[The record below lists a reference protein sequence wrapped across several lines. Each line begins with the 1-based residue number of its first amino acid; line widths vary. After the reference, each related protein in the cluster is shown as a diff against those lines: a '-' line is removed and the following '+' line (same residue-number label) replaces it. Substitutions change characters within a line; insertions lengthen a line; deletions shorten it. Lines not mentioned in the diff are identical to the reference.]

1 MKIEDYKV
9 GTSFITTAVLRTY
22 KSDKVFFTT
31 FGIDKKQAHYYSAKP
46 YDVVDVKCTIIEKD
60 VIIGDKYKDK
70 NYDSNSVD
78 YFALITWE
86 DNDNLDI
93 SLISPNIKV
102 YNICF
107 PYVIDEHL
115 FHNKDVIKTDYKT
128 LKTETTHRKGDRH
141 RMTVRLKV
149 ENIKNFDKI

>member
-9 GTSFITTAVLRTY
+9 GTSFITTAVLRTN
-22 KSDKVFFTT
+22 KSDKVFFTA
-31 FGIDKKQAHYYSAKP
+31 FGIDKKHAHYYSAKP
-46 YDVVDVKCTIIEKD
+46 YDVVDVKCTIIEED

-70 NYDSNSVD
+70 NYDLNSVD

-115 FHNKDVIKTDYKT
+115 FYNKDVIKTDYKT

>member
-1 MKIEDYKV
+1 MKIEDYKA
-9 GTSFITTAVLRTY
+9 GTSFITTAVLRTN
-22 KSDKVFFTT
+22 KSDKVFFTA
-31 FGIDKKQAHYYSAKP
+31 FGIDKKHAHYYSAKP
-46 YDVVDVKCTIIEKD
+46 DDVVDVKCTIIEED

-70 NYDSNSVD
+70 NYDPNSVD

-115 FHNKDVIKTDYKT
+115 FYNKDVITMLQDGLFKVVAGFTTTDEI
-128 LKTETTHRKGDRH
+128 LKLIE
-141 RMTVRLKV
+141 V
-149 ENIKNFDKI
+149 EDESFGINK

>member
-9 GTSFITTAVLRTY
+9 GTSFITTAVLRTN
-22 KSDKVFFTT
+22 KSDKVFFTA
-31 FGIDKKQAHYYSAKP
+31 FGIDKKHAHYYSAKP
-46 YDVVDVKCTIIEKD
+46 DDVVDVKCTIIEED

-70 NYDSNSVD
+70 NYDPNSVD

-86 DNDNLDI
+86 DNDNLDV

-115 FHNKDVIKTDYKT
+115 FYNKDVIKTDYKT